1 MSERDLEGTAK
12 VLVAEG
18 KGILGPYTDELEREP
33 VGASE
38 PAHRSDWRDD

>member
-1 MSERDLEGTAK
+1 MEGTAK

-18 KGILGPYTDELEREP
+18 KGILDSYIDELERES